1 MTAADLPV
9 GPQDELDNA
18 VPSVD
23 RPQRAP
29 LIADQ
34 PSTAKELKDMIRD
47 WRTGRATRSLG
58 QAISDGYIAVFGF
71 LLVGGMIANV
81 VVQAQSVVSQCDQAA
96 CLSARGL
103 LPWAAFAVSV
113 AAALVLSRLFGP
125 VLASAAEGFWLLDAP
140 VRRGRLLAPRLIG
153 ITVAGMVAAGGIGAL
168 IAALTGSPGLE
179 VGVWAAATGVAA
191 AAAISFAAAE
201 QGVERHLLTRALSY
215 LFGLIGLAAL
225 LAVIAVAANWLTL
238 TVDTT
243 RGTEIGL
250 AALGVAAVVL
260 VLSVIIS
267 QLRLNRIRR
276 SRLMSGGALVSGL
289 SGAFFALDFGLIRD
303 IVVDRRAM
311 EIGHVKSKQG
321 RGVGLQPLIWREAQR
336 LARGPQPLLWIVL
349 SLVVPYAAEALGMGA
364 VMPIFSAL
372 VLFGALVPMLNG
384 LRVLT
389 RTGGLARC
397 MPFPTKAIK
406 RAVVVVPAI
415 ISLLWSI
422 AALPAFLG
430 FGSGGNEH
438 SLSTAALMALATG
451 AAGFLGAVR
460 WTTGKPPNFGGPAV
474 ASQFGAIPPGLF
486 IGLIRGFDM
495 CLLITAPLLLGLSPL
510 VALAIAAIVALVL
523 LTFDWEAMK
532 AQAETQ
538 QKQLN
543 EERQKRAQ
551 GR

>member
-1 MTAADLPV
+1 MSTADVPVEPTIGADAP
-9 GPQDELDNA
+9 A
-18 VPSVD
+18 PSD
-23 RPQRAP
+23 RAP
-29 LIADQ
+29 LIGDQ
-34 PSTAKELKDMIRD
+34 PSTGKELKDMIRD

-58 QAISDGYIAVFGF
+58 EAISDGYIAVFGS

-81 VVQAQSVVSQCDQAA
+81 VVQAQGVVSQCDQNA

-140 VRRGRLLAPRLIG
+140 VRRAPLLAPRLVG
-153 ITVAGMVAAGGIGAL
+153 ITIAGLVAGAGIGAL
-168 IAALTGSPGLE
+168 VAALTGSPVVEIGI
-179 VGVWAAATGVAA
+179 WAAATGLAA

-201 QGVERHLLTRALSY
+201 QGVDRHLPTRALGY

-225 LAVIAVAANWLTL
+225 LAVIAVAANWINLTI
-238 TVDTT
+238 DTT

-250 AALGVAAVVL
+250 IALAAALL
-260 VLSVIIS
+260 VLIIS
-267 QLRLNRIRR
+267 VVVAQLRLSSIRR
-276 SRLMSGGALVSGL
+276 TRLMSGGALASGL

-311 EIGHVKSKQG
+311 EIGHVKSRTG

-336 LARGPQPLLWIVL
+336 LARSPQPLLWIAL
-349 SLVVPYAAEALGMGA
+349 SLVVPYAAEALGMAA

-406 RAVVVVPAI
+406 RAVVAVPAVI
-415 ISLLWSI
+415 TLLWVI
-422 AALPAFLG
+422 AAVPAFLG
-430 FGSGGNEH
+430 FGSGATH
-438 SLSTAALMALATG
+438 YPLSTAMLMTLATG

-495 CLLITAPLLLGLSPL
+495 CLLITAPLLLGLSP
-510 VALAIAAIVALVL
+510 AIALGIAAVVGLVL
-523 LTFDWEAMK
+523 LTFDWDAMK
-532 AQAETQ
+532 AQAEAQ
-538 QKQLN
+538 QKQAN
-543 EERQKRAQ
+543 EERQRRA
-551 GR
+551 GSR

>member
-1 MTAADLPV
+1 MSAADFPV
-9 GPQDELDNA
+9 TPTGGTENAGP
-18 VPSVD
+18 S
-23 RPQRAP
+23 RRAP
-29 LIADQ
+29 LTADH
-34 PSTAKELKDMIRD
+34 PATAKELKDMIRD

-58 QAISDGYIAVFGF
+58 EAISDGYIAVFGF

-81 VVQAQSVVSQCDQAA
+81 VVQAQSVVSQCDQDA

-140 VRRGRLLAPRLIG
+140 VRRARLLAPRLIG
-153 ITVAGMVAAGGIGAL
+153 ITVAGLVAGAGIGAL
-168 IAALTGSPGLE
+168 VSALTGSPALE
-179 VGVWAAATGVAA
+179 IGVWAAATGLAA

-215 LFGLIGLAAL
+215 LFGLVGFAAL
-225 LAVIAVAANWLTL
+225 LAVIAVAAGWIDL

-250 AALGVAAVVL
+250 AVVAVVVVVL
-260 VLSVIIS
+260 VVSILLS
-267 QLRLNRIRR
+267 QLRLSRIRR

-336 LARGPQPLLWIVL
+336 LARSPQPLLWVAL
-349 SLVVPYAAEALGMGA
+349 SLVVPYAAEALGMGV

-372 VLFGALVPMLNG
+372 VLFGALIPMLNG

-406 RAVVVVPAI
+406 RAVVAVPAVI
-415 ISLLWSI
+415 TVLWV
-422 AALPAFLG
+422 AAAVPAFLG
-430 FGSGGNEH
+430 FGSGGIH
-438 SLSTAALMALATG
+438 HPPSTAVLMALATG

-495 CLLITAPLLLGLSPL
+495 CLLITAPLLLGLSPMI
-510 VALAIAAIVALVL
+510 ALGIAAVVALVL
-523 LTFDWEAMK
+523 LTLDWDAMK
-532 AQAETQ
+532 AQAEAQ
-538 QKQLN
+538 QKLAN
-543 EERQKRAQ
+543 EERQKRAA

>member
-1 MTAADLPV
+1 MSTADIPV
-9 GPQDELDNA
+9 TPTGGTENA
-18 VPSVD
+18 VPSH
-23 RPQRAP
+23 RAP
-29 LIADQ
+29 LIADH
-34 PSTAKELKDMIRD
+34 PATGKELKDMIRD

-58 QAISDGYIAVFGF
+58 EAISDGYIAVFGF

-81 VVQAQSVVSQCDQAA
+81 VVQAQSVVSQCDQNA

-140 VRRGRLLAPRLIG
+140 VRRAPLLAPRLIG
-153 ITVAGMVAAGGIGAL
+153 ITVAGLVAGAGVGAL
-168 IAALTGSPGLE
+168 VAALTGSPVLE
-179 VGVWAAATGVAA
+179 IGVWAAATGLAA

-201 QGVERHLLTRALSY
+201 QGVERHLLTRGLSY
-215 LFGLIGLAAL
+215 LFGLVGFAAL
-225 LAVIAVAANWLTL
+225 LAVIAVAAGWLDL
-238 TVDTT
+238 TIDTT
-243 RGTEIGL
+243 RGTQIGMIV
-250 AALGVAAVVL
+250 VAVVVVVL
-260 VLSVIIS
+260 VVSIALS
-267 QLRLNRIRR
+267 QLRLSRIRR

-311 EIGHVKSKQG
+311 EIGHVKSKRG
-321 RGVGLQPLIWREAQR
+321 RGVGLQPLVWREAQR
-336 LARGPQPLLWIVL
+336 LARSPQPLLWIAL

-406 RAVVVVPAI
+406 RAVVAVPAVI
-415 ISLLWSI
+415 AVLWVVL
-422 AALPAFLG
+422 AVPAFLG
-430 FGSGGNEH
+430 FGSGGTH
-438 SLSTAALMALATG
+438 HPPSTAVLMALATG

-495 CLLITAPLLLGLSPL
+495 CLLVTAPLLLGLSP
-510 VALAIAAIVALVL
+510 VIALGIAAVVAIVL
-523 LTFDWEAMK
+523 LTFDWDAMK

-538 QKQLN
+538 QKQAN
-543 EERQKRAQ
+543 EERQKRAAS
-551 GR
+551 R